1 MKSRTQAQQAVPS
14 PPPASSAIETNEAAF
29 VQTSEHRRFV
39 EFCDACRQYR
49 YIGLC
54 YGPPGVGKTLS
65 ARQYSRTDLLLNV
78 DPWLDPPLDPPLPDT
93 VFYTTEVINTPSR
106 VASDLARVR
115 ERLLG
120 LAQRPIVRE
129 STAVLEAIRIRDEA
143 RRREILDKPGC
154 SPCDR
159 PAVDPLYFQTY
170 QTFQARKKEVR
181 DPTSLIVVD
190 EADRLQMNSLEQL
203 RSSFDD
209 GGVGM
214 ILIGMPG
221 IEKRVARFPQF
232 YSRIGFVHEFRPL
245 TPEEMQ
251 SLLERHWAPVGVS
264 LPESTFTPEV
274 VARLIR
280 ITSGNLRLLTRL
292 LTQIERVLNVNDAEA
307 VSLDIVEAARDSLV
321 IGQA

>member
-1 MKSRTQAQQAVPS
+1 MREA
-14 PPPASSAIETNEAAF
+14 SAI
-29 VQTSEHRRFV
+29 
-39 EFCDACRQYR
+39 
-49 YIGLC
+49 
-54 YGPPGVGKTLS
+54 
-65 ARQYSRTDLLLNV
+65 
-78 DPWLDPPLDPPLPDT
+78 
-93 VFYTTEVINTPSR
+93 
-106 VASDLARVR
+106 
-115 ERLLG
+115 
-120 LAQRPIVRE
+120 
-129 STAVLEAIRIRDEA
+129 LEEIRIRDEA
-143 RRREILDKPGC
+143 RRREILEKPGC

-203 RSSFDD
+203 RSSCDG

-245 TPEEMQ
+245 TLEEMQ
-251 SLLERHWAPVGVS
+251 SLLERHWAPIGVS

-292 LTQIERVLNVNDAEA
+292 LTQIERVLNVNDAQA